1 MSLTAVKIRNG
12 LYRYVTNFDEKRIE
26 ENVLLSDIVTAFF
39 FFFFFLPQL
48 KASTIYLFSDI
59 FCVDE

>member
-39 FFFFFLPQL
+39 FFLPQL